1 MKKHIPTIDVGQDA
15 GVSPAANS
23 GIFSAFQPVSCDG
36 RTWAWVA
43 AARIGFVLGGIRR
56 GLKPQPINIPGF
68 APFWLWESM
77 SVGDA
82 R

>member
-1 MKKHIPTIDVGQDA
+1 MKKHIPAINLGQDA
-15 GVSPAANS
+15 GVSPAADA
-23 GIFSAFQPVSCDG
+23 GVFSALQPVFCDG

-43 AARIGFVLGGIRR
+43 APIGFVLDGVRR
-56 GLKPQPINIPGF
+56 VLKPQPIYIPGF
-68 APFWLWESM
+68 TPFWLPESM